1 MNALMTC
8 WAGLADWLLTFALHS
23 TVALALAL
31 LVTLALRRRALPLQ
45 ELLLRLALVLPL
57 PSSLLQHTCQW
68 SLLALPLPSVASVEL
83 SFPGWEWWAHAQPG
97 HEPGAVL
104 PTAAGMAATPVPA
117 IAAVDTDLRPWFA
130 WLAVGLALAGVCG
143 LARSYQRLRNLLA
156 DREPEQ
162 DRRVLGL
169 AAELAQQAGF
179 RQTPQL
185 SRSLRLPTPVAMGWW
200 RPEICLPLAA
210 AGLDEAC
217 LRALLAHELAH
228 LRRADPLWLGLKAL
242 LQALFPWQPL
252 WTVWHRRWSL
262 LSELQCDAAAVHHTS
277 PTAVA
282 RCLLEVAGW
291 LQPGRQ
297 PLPLASGMAARPSTL
312 RIRVEAALAAGRPW
326 PWPRGWRPLATLASL
341 SALVLGVPSVG
352 GDRQLPAAR
361 LPGGDTVAVSLPV
374 APSVLAPQP
383 TSAATATRA
392 GAATEAAS
400 VQAECAALAAEV
412 AALRRAY
419 AGRRADPKIERA
431 LVLLSQ
437 RLLVLEQLQARLEA
451 ALQR

>member
-8 WAGLADWLLTFALHS
+8 WAGPTDWLLTFALHS

-31 LVTLALRRRALPLQ
+31 LVAVALRRRALPLQ

-57 PSSLLQHTCQW
+57 PSSLLQHACQW
-68 SLLALPLPSVASVEL
+68 SLVSWPLPSVAAVDL
-83 SFPGWEWWAHAQPG
+83 SLLGLEWWTPGQPG
-97 HEPGAVL
+97 PEPGVVSSAVAEL
-104 PTAAGMAATPVPA
+104 AATPA
-117 IAAVDTDLRPWFA
+117 GAVVATGSDLRPWLA
-130 WLAVGLALAGVCG
+130 WMTVGLALAGLGG
-143 LARSYQRLRNLLA
+143 LGRSYQRLRRLLA

-185 SRSLRLPTPVAMGWW
+185 SRSLRLSTPVAMGWW

-282 RCLLEVAGW
+282 RCLLEVASW

-312 RIRVEAALAAGRPW
+312 RIRVEAALAAGQPW
-326 PWPRGWRPLATLASL
+326 PWPRGLRPSATLASL
-341 SALVLGVPSVG
+341 SALVLGVPSVQ
-352 GDRQLPAAR
+352 GDRPPALPSPVSAAAVAT
-361 LPGGDTVAVSLPV
+361 TVSPRAE
-374 APSVLAPQP
+374 VLA
-383 TSAATATRA
+383 
-392 GAATEAAS
+392 
-400 VQAECAALAAEV
+400 VQAEHAALVAEV
-412 AALRRAY
+412 AALQRAY
-419 AGRRADPKIERA
+419 AGRRPDPKIERA

-437 RLLVLEQLQARLEA
+437 RLLVLEQLQVRLEA